1 MKFSV
6 VFDKDE
12 QNAASKFMS
21 KVMGKEV
28 KPTEEVEENAIMKEE
43 GYFFGENYCVDIHMN
58 KNWIVGVFGIMEEY
72 SDTIATLGEHIEG
85 LIMNIA
91 KMAGIAKKLS
101 ALNDK
106 LLGRTEDKAA

>member
-12 QNAASKFMS
+12 QNAAASFMS

-28 KPTEEVEENAIMKEE
+28 KLTEEVEENAIMKEE
-43 GYFFGENYCVDIHMN
+43 GYFFGEDYCVDIHMN
-58 KNWIVGVFGIMEEY
+58 KNWIVGIFGIMEDYAE
-72 SDTIATLGEHIEG
+72 TIKELETHIEG
-85 LIMNIA
+85 LISNVA
-91 KMAGIAKKLS
+91 KMAGITGKIS

-106 LLGRTEDKAA
+106 LLGREENKAA